1 MEKRKVAIL
10 GATGLVG
17 QRFIQLLANH
27 PYFEISTLAASQN
40 SAGKLY
46 KDAVTWRL
54 STAMPH
60 SISDMLIEECKPTF
74 RCDYVFSALPSS
86 VAGPIEDMFVN
97 AGYTVFSNAASHR
110 MDERVPLVV
119 PEINWQHL
127 SLTRSQNTT
136 GVIVTN
142 PNCSTIGLVMALKPV
157 ADLFGIEEVH
167 VVTMQALSG
176 AGYPGV
182 PSLDIM
188 DNVLPHISSEEE
200 KLTSEPLKILG
211 SVDQLK
217 GTIDFASFSIY
228 AQCNRVPV
236 VDGHLLSVFVK
247 TKKKVSVSAL
257 IDAVSNFQPLKS
269 FNLPSAPEKPLV
281 YLPQID
287 APQPRMHRDLGGGMT
302 VSLGQLVQYS
312 DCSLRFLALVHNTI
326 RGAAGCAI
334 LNAEMYE
341 AIKEQNN
348 LSHSVLKPFRV
359 E

>member
-1 MEKRKVAIL
+1 MVLKEKGGYEDHMEKRKVAIL

-27 PYFEISTLAASQN
+27 PHFEISALAASQN
-40 SAGKLY
+40 STGKLY

-54 STAMPH
+54 STAMPGSVSH
-60 SISDMLIEECKPTF
+60 MLIQECKPAF
-74 RCDYVFSALPSS
+74 QCDYVFSALPSS
-86 VAGPIEDMFVN
+86 VAGPIEDMFVD

-110 MDERVPLVV
+110 MDAKVPLVV
-119 PEINWQHL
+119 PEVNWQHL
-127 SLTRSQNTT
+127 SLARCQTT
-136 GVIVTN
+136 PGVIITN
-142 PNCSTIGLVMALKPV
+142 PNCSTIGLVMALKPI
-157 ADLFGIEEVH
+157 ADLFGLEELH

-211 SVDQLK
+211 SIDQRR
-217 GTIDFASFSIY
+217 GTIDLASFNIY

-247 TKKKVSVSAL
+247 TKEKVSITAL
-257 IDAVSNFQPLKS
+257 IDAINSFQPLKS
-269 FNLPSAPEKPLV
+269 FNLPSAPERPLV

-287 APQPRMHRDLGGGMT
+287 APQPRLHRDLGGGMT
-302 VSLGQLVQYS
+302 VSMGQLVQYS
-312 DCSLRFLALVHNTI
+312 DRSLRFLALVHNTI
-326 RGAAGCAI
+326 RGAAGCAV

-341 AIKEQNN
+341 AMN
-348 LSHSVLKPFRV
+348 R
-359 E
+359 